1 MANMKK
7 NRSIFNLGI
16 LAHVDAGKTT
26 LTEGMLFQAGYIH
39 KMGNVDDGTTVTDSM
54 DLEKKRGMTIKSSV
68 VSFQWNNLKINLID
82 TPGHFDFLSE
92 VESVLHV
99 LDVVV
104 LVIAARE
111 GVQPQ
116 TRLFFRKLSELNIP
130 TVIFINKLDRIG
142 VDYDDLIK
150 TIRTNLTDE
159 ILECQRYSGVGGKQ
173 VEIEDIPLEDE
184 EMQMKLLLSS
194 ETLMEKYEA
203 SREITTEEYE
213 TEFIHLIRSG
223 KLYPVMGGVALK
235 NQGITSLM
243 DMLTKIMA
251 DGKPQMDELSAYVY
265 KVDFN
270 QKGQKRIFFRVFGG
284 TVHVR
289 QNVYINNDESQKML
303 VRNLAY
309 FEDGKIIPVSSVACG
324 DVGII
329 YDEELLKVGTVIG
342 KKNGDISRVKLKKPL
357 FHASLVTKD
366 NDERYRLLNALNT
379 LSQEDPQLEFEI
391 SPETDDIRLSLFG
404 PLQMEIIGE
413 ILKDRFGLKASFG
426 PLTDIY
432 KEHPV
437 KKGEC
442 SIRIGDGNNPY
453 HAGVVFQVEPLP
465 LGSGFQYENLVS
477 YGYLEKPF
485 QNGVMDGIRIALN
498 KGAQGHEVIDVKIT
512 FLEADY
518 DSVMGTPA
526 DFRRLVPI
534 ALKKALDDAGVE
546 LLEPWQN
553 FIISVPVD
561 YGKTVLNDICK
572 MKARITEYQYG
583 ETEACFIGKAL
594 LRDMMNYES
603 RLNILTHG
611 SATVLQDF
619 FKYLPRNE
627 SVEALME
634 KYGG

>member
-1 MANMKK
+1 MDV
-7 NRSIFNLGI
+7 INLGI

-26 LTEGMLFQAGYIH
+26 LTEGMLFQAGCIR

-68 VSFQWNNLKINLID
+68 ISFEWNHLKINLID
-82 TPGHFDFLSE
+82 TPGHFDFLSQ

-116 TRLFFRKLSELNIP
+116 TRLFFRKLSELKIP
-130 TVIFINKLDRIG
+130 TVIFINKLDRMG
-142 VDYDDLIK
+142 VNYEDLIK
-150 TIRTNLTDE
+150 TIRTKLTDE
-159 ILECQRYSGVGGKQ
+159 ILECQRYQGVGGKQ
-173 VEIEDIPLEDE
+173 VEIEEIPLDDE
-184 EMQMKLLLSS
+184 EFQMKLLLSS
-194 ETLMEKYEA
+194 ETLIKKYDEFQ
-203 SREITTEEYE
+203 EISTKEYE
-213 TEFIHLIRSG
+213 TEFIRLIRSG

-235 NQGITSLM
+235 NQGINSLM

-251 DGKPQMDELSAYVY
+251 DVKPQTDLLSAYVF
-265 KVDFN
+265 KVDFD
-270 QKGQKRIFFRVFGG
+270 QKGQKRIFFRVFSG
-284 TVHVR
+284 TVTVR
-289 QNVYINNDESQKML
+289 QNVYIRNEESQKML

-309 FEDGKIIPVSSVACG
+309 FENGKIISARSVACG

-342 KKNGDISRVKLKKPL
+342 GNNGDVSKVKLKEPL
-357 FHASLVTKD
+357 LHANIVTKD
-366 NDERYRLLNALNT
+366 NDERYLLLNALNT
-379 LSQEDPQLEFEI
+379 LWQEDPQLKFEV
-391 SPETDDIRLSLFG
+391 SSTTDDIIISLYG

-413 ILKDRFGLKASFG
+413 ILKNRFGLNISFG
-426 PLTDIY
+426 PLTNIY
-432 KEHPV
+432 KEHPI
-437 KKGEC
+437 KEGYC
-442 SIRIGDGNNPY
+442 SIRIGDWKNPY
-453 HAGVVFQVEPLP
+453 YAGVVFKVEPLP

-485 QNGVMDGIRIALN
+485 QNAVMDGIRTALN
-498 KGAQGHEVIDVKIT
+498 EGAQGYEVIDVKIT

-534 ALKKALDDAGVE
+534 ALKRALEDATIE
-546 LLEPWQN
+546 ILEPWQN

-561 YGKTVLNDICK
+561 FEKSVLNDICK

-583 ETEACFIGKAL
+583 EAETCFIGKAIL
-594 LRDMMNYES
+594 QDMMNYES

-611 SATVLQDF
+611 SASVLQDF
-619 FKYLPRNE
+619 FKYLPMNE

-634 KYGG
+634 KYK